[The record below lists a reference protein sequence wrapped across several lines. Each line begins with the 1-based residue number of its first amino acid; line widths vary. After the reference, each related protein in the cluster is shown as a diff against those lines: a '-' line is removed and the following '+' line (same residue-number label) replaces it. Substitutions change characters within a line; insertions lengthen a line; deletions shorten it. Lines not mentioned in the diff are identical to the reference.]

1 MVDCTLVTCE
11 IVPELDPDDRLLL
24 LALRERGITVSIEI
38 WDDPRV
44 DWTASRLCIVRSTWD
59 YHRRYRDF
67 VAWLR
72 NVSAVSLIKNDVDL
86 LCWNLH
92 KSYLFDLEQRGVPI
106 VPTTWVRR
114 GTACSLAELA
124 SQRGWSDVVLKPALG
139 AASHNVTLVRQNG
152 RAFASGQTFLEC
164 LAQSED
170 VLVQPY
176 LHGVVTYGE
185 RGLMFFNGSYSHT
198 VVKKPFD
205 RVLTVSDAPSSLIE
219 ASESEIAVASAA
231 LATLPHVPLYAR
243 VDLLRDDRGEP
254 LISELELIEPGLYL
268 AIHEPAQ
275 RAFADAIARELA
287 IQG

>member
-1 MVDCTLVTCE
+1 
-11 IVPELDPDDRLLL
+11 
-24 LALRERGITVSIEI
+24 LRDLGITVSIEI
-38 WDDPRV
+38 WDDPSV
-44 DWTASRLCIVRSTWD
+44 DWSATRLCIVRSTWD
-59 YHRRYRDF
+59 YHRRHRDF

-72 NVSAVSLIKNDVDL
+72 NVSAVSVIKNDVDL
-86 LCWNLH
+86 LRWNLH
-92 KSYLFDLEQRGVPI
+92 KSYLFDLERRGVPI

-139 AASHNVTLVRQNG
+139 AASHNVTLVRRNG
-152 RAFASGQTFLEC
+152 RAFASAQTFLDC
-164 LAQSED
+164 LARAED

-185 RGLMFFNGSYSHT
+185 RGLMFFNGRYSHT
-198 VVKKPFD
+198 VLKKPFD
-205 RVLTVSDAPSSLIE
+205 RILTVSDAPSSLIE
-219 ASESEIAVASAA
+219 ASPEEIEVARAA
-231 LATLPHVPLYAR
+231 LATLPQAPLYAR
-243 VDLLRDDRGEP
+243 VDLLRGDCGEP

-287 IQG
+287 IEG